1 MDWTGITEKIRKY
14 IVNYKYV
21 ALVLLIGIILMMLPT
36 RNDAKETA
44 VPKQPEPEEKTVA
57 QQLEEVLGTI
67 AGVGAVR
74 VLLTESSTAETV
86 YQTDMSQNGTTGEGN
101 LKTDTVLISDSSRN
115 QSGLIRKVIP
125 PVYMGAVIVCQGG
138 DQPAIKLA
146 VTQAVA
152 NATGLKTDRI
162 SVLKMK

>member
-1 MDWTGITEKIRKY
+1 MDWTGISEKFHKFITK
-14 IVNYKYV
+14 YKYV
-21 ALVLLIGIILMMLPT
+21 ALVLLIGIIMMMLPT
-36 RNDAKETA
+36 NKDTKEPA
-44 VPKQPEPEEKTVA
+44 IPKQSEPEEISVA

-67 AGVGAVR
+67 AGVGAVK

-86 YQTDMSQNGTTGEGN
+86 FQTDMSQSGTAGEGN
-101 LKTDTVLISDSSRN
+101 LKEETVLVSDSTRN

-125 PVYMGAVIVCQGG
+125 PVFMGAVIVCQGG